1 MTQEQIHIS
10 SDVLA
15 SLISVQSNPSYFIC
29 SFLCRC
35 GKSRVVSACGG
46 LNEPTVKVLRASV
59 FLRTAAKFLALL
71 LIRQSGK
78 MRKHSYNAGE
88 NSAHMNWLNFDL
100 YFIEF

>member
-1 MTQEQIHIS
+1 MERS
-10 SDVLA
+10 
-15 SLISVQSNPSYFIC
+15 
-29 SFLCRC
+29 RC

-78 MRKHSYNAGE
+78 MRKHRVIMQE
-88 NSAHMNWLNFDL
+88 KIVLT
-100 YFIEF
+100 